1 MVNKKH
7 LVMVPGRA
15 YAPGSDSAKRYKESV
30 RLAALAKIRRP
41 LQGSLFIKVHY
52 YYSDSKHRV
61 DGDNLLKIVC
71 DALKGVAYG
80 DDSQIDSHQVER
92 VNTSSSTVITDIPT
106 PSLWDYIEQQ
116 AFVIIEV
123 GELSEVQRYTT

>member
-1 MVNKKH
+1 
-7 LVMVPGRA
+7 MVPGRA
-15 YAPGSDSAKRYKESV
+15 YAPGSHSAKKYKESI
-30 RLAALAKIRRP
+30 RLAASPKIRRP

-106 PSLWDYIEQQ
+106 PSLFDYMEQK
-116 AFVIIEV
+116 AFVIIEL
-123 GELSEVQRYTT
+123 GKLSQAHRPNT